1 MPWGDRT
8 GPMGWGPMTGRGFG
22 YCAGNDQPGSY
33 AGPGFG
39 PGWGRGRG
47 RGRGFGPGRGF
58 ARRGWFGAWGPVPPY
73 QAAPPATAM
82 PAEQEKEMLK
92 REAQYLKET
101 MNRLEQRIQELE
113 DQSS

>member
-22 YCAGNDQPGSY
+22 YCSGSEQPGFA
-33 AGPGFG
+33 AGPGLG
-39 PGWGRGRG
+39 RGWGGGRG

-58 ARRGWFGAWGPVPPY
+58 GRRGWYGAWPP
-73 QAAPPATAM
+73 AAPYLSSVPAATM
-82 PAEQEKEMLK
+82 SVEQEKDMLK
-92 REAQYLKET
+92 REAQNLRET

>member
-1 MPWGDRT
+1 
-8 GPMGWGPMTGRGFG
+8 
-22 YCAGNDQPGSY
+22 
-33 AGPGFG
+33 
-39 PGWGRGRG
+39 
-47 RGRGFGPGRGF
+47 
-58 ARRGWFGAWGPVPPY
+58 
-73 QAAPPATAM
+73 M